1 MEGNFNEAPKQGE
14 LLVDVHWKIYQCT
27 CTVAGLTVPPE
38 FLQVAG
44 GDRMRGKPF
53 CCYDDIVQVILQK
66 DTGNF
71 S

>member
-44 GDRMRGKPF
+44 GDRM
-53 CCYDDIVQVILQK
+53 
-66 DTGNF
+66 
-71 S
+71 